1 MKDVFKK
8 IGVGAGKVAAVP
20 LVIAGAAISAVFE
33 TTGGRGIMRDALK
46 DSSDQKLMEI
56 YNIHDTADGDHDTC
70 IACKSLLQE
79 RGYEYNYKTKKWEK

>member
-20 LVIAGAAISAVFE
+20 FVIAGAAISTVFE
-33 TTGGRGIMRDALK
+33 TTGDRGIMRDA
-46 DSSDQKLMEI
+46 
-56 YNIHDTADGDHDTC
+56 ADGDHDTC